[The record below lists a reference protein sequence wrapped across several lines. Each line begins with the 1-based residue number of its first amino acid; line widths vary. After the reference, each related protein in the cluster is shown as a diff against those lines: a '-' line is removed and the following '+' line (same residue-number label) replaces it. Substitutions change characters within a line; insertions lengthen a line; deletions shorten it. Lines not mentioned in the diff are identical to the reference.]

1 VEVFYH
7 PVGRYAVVWACWMFR
22 RSPRAAHRKEVNW
35 GPPDVM
41 TAGTQNLLTHPW
53 NRAFEKSTV
62 VLVAISIASG
72 QREDLSM
79 TVNR

>member
-1 VEVFYH
+1 
-7 PVGRYAVVWACWMFR
+7 MFR

-35 GPPDVM
+35 GPRSDVM
-41 TAGTQNLLTHPW
+41 TAGTHNLLTHPW
-53 NRAFEKSTV
+53 NRAFAKSTV

-72 QREDLSM
+72 QPEDLSM